1 MIVVYLEWLHSN
13 LNLARKKVV
22 ADPGCPA
29 GCGKAESSHAV
40 WGCKFLRRFR
50 AHCGAVSGIAGFQH
64 LSFFEFF
71 LLAHSQLMAAAAHPS
86 TAAVQDRAARCWPPP
101 VHGSWKINTDAAVDS
116 TRGLVGVALLRGLWF
131 AVDLGVPSAV
141 VESDAAVVVDCVK
154 AGVVLGS
161 NFGLVLHDIFLVLE
175 QGIFSS
181 VGFAPRECNK
191 AAHALAKLAL
201 SLSSDLF
208 LTYESDV

>member
-1 MIVVYLEWLHSN
+1 MVNELESFCVITWRLC
-13 LNLARKKVV
+13 V
-22 ADPGCPA
+22 ALLKD
-29 GCGKAESSHAV
+29 
-40 WGCKFLRRFR
+40 
-50 AHCGAVSGIAGFQH
+50 FQ
-64 LSFFEFF
+64 
-71 LLAHSQLMAAAAHPS
+71 AAAAHPS

-116 TRGLVGVALLRGLWF
+116 TRGLVGIGIIVRDQKGLVCVALLRGLWF

-191 AAHALAKLAL
+191 AAHCHGL
-201 SLSSDLF
+201 SIF
-208 LTYESDV
+208 